1 MRSPEHEPMT
11 SEVAGALLAVDATLA
26 GEPVDPQ
33 YAELAELALIL
44 RRDLP
49 EPSEA
54 FVTALD
60 RRVER
65 QFAVPARPRPPRRRR
80 WLFAPG
86 AAAVVAG
93 VLAVLVVTVGGGAGP
108 SSSTSPAFAGASSTA
123 TVSSSSSASAAS
135 SASPPAVASAPS
147 QAKPLPARD
156 LGSAVPAGKHASA
169 GRTSVS
175 SAGTSSGAAGTSSAS
190 SAGGGSSAALPS
202 PTSAGGGSSAAAAV
216 GSPAPAAGTSG
227 PGGALAPGPVSTG
240 SRQIVQSAQLQLTT
254 APNRI
259 DDVAQQVF
267 DVVGDEKG
275 IVNSSNVTATGN
287 ADGAANFQ
295 LSVPS
300 ANLPATLTAL
310 SELHGAHVVSRT
322 DTTADI
328 TGQVGGAGQRLAEA
342 RALRRSLLKQLAA
355 ATTTEQV
362 DSLKLQLRD
371 ADASISSD
379 LSTLRGLQRQVAY
392 SKITLSIQAAV
403 IPGPVPAKGS
413 SFTIGLAAHDAGR
426 VLVVVAGVALITL
439 AILLPVGLVAALLAW
454 VGFAVRRRR
463 RDQALDLV

>member
-1 MRSPEHEPMT
+1 MRSPEDEPMT

-49 EPSEA
+49 QPSEVFA
-54 FVTALD
+54 TALD
-60 RRVER
+60 RRVQR
-65 QFAVPARPRPPRRRR
+65 RFAVPAGPRPPRRR

-86 AAAVVAG
+86 AAAAVAG
-93 VLAVLVVTVGGGAGP
+93 VVAVLVVTGGAGGGG
-108 SSSTSPAFAGASSTA
+108 SSSATSPAFAGASSTA
-123 TVSSSSSASAAS
+123 TVSSSSSAAAGSAS
-135 SASPPAVASAPS
+135 SSAAVASAP
-147 QAKPLPARD
+147 APARTPPARD

-169 GRTSVS
+169 GVTSS
-175 SAGTSSGAAGTSSAS
+175 SAAGTSAGAAGTSSGSGATQTS
-190 SAGGGSSAALPS
+190 SVSS
-202 PTSAGGGSSAAAAV
+202 
-216 GSPAPAAGTSG
+216 
-227 PGGALAPGPVSTG
+227 GALAPGPVSPG
-240 SRQIVQSAQLQLTT
+240 NRQIVQSAQLQLST

-267 DVVGDEKG
+267 DVVGNENG

-287 ADGAANFQ
+287 VDGAANFQ

-310 SELHGAHVVSRT
+310 SQLHGAHVVSRT
-322 DTTADI
+322 DNTTDI

-355 ATTTEQV
+355 ATTTQQV

-379 LSTLRGLQRQVAY
+379 LSTLRGLQRRVAY

-413 SFTIGLAAHDAGR
+413 SFTIGRSAHDAGR

-439 AILLPVGLVAALLAW
+439 AVLIPVGLVAALLAW